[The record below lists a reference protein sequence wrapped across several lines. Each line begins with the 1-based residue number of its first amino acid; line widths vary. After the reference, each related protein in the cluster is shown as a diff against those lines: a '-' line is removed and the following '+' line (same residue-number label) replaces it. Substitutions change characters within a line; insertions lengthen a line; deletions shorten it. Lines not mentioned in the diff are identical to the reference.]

1 MWRLRICRS
10 RRRLNSSMLHWRVIA
25 LAALAVLLLLG
36 GLFAL
41 ILPDPQEGPVLHRFD
56 EQHSVRALDIL
67 GAVLLVL
74 GCAVSWS
81 AGAVWERRMY
91 AS

>member
-1 MWRLRICRS
+1 
-10 RRRLNSSMLHWRVIA
+10 MLQWRVIL

-41 ILPDPQEGPVLHRFD
+41 ILPDPQEGPALYQLD
-56 EQHSVRALDIL
+56 EEHTIRALDIL
-67 GAVLLVL
+67 GMALLML
-74 GCAVSWS
+74 GCAAAWG
-81 AGAVWERRMY
+81 AGALWQRRMY

>member
-1 MWRLRICRS
+1 
-10 RRRLNSSMLHWRVIA
+10 MLHWRVIV

-41 ILPDPQEGPVLHRFD
+41 VLPDPQEGPVLYRYD
-56 EQHSVRALDIL
+56 ELHSVRALDIL

-74 GCAVSWS
+74 GCAVAWS
-81 AGAVWERRMY
+81 AGAVWERRMH
-91 AS
+91 AP

>member
-1 MWRLRICRS
+1 
-10 RRRLNSSMLHWRVIA
+10 MLQWRVIL

-41 ILPDPQEGPVLHRFD
+41 ILPDPQEGPALYSLD
-56 EQHSVRALDIL
+56 EQHTIRALDIL
-67 GAVLLVL
+67 GVVLLTL
-74 GCAVSWS
+74 GCAVAWG
-81 AGAVWERRMY
+81 AGAMWQRRMH

>member
-1 MWRLRICRS
+1 
-10 RRRLNSSMLHWRVIA
+10 MLQWRVIL

-36 GLFAL
+36 GLLAL
-41 ILPDPQEGPVLHRFD
+41 ILPAPREGPELYHLD
-56 EQHSVRALDIL
+56 EQHTVRALDTL

-74 GCAVSWS
+74 GSAMAWS
-81 AGAVWERRMY
+81 AGALWQRRMY